1 MLDLAT
7 VRKLGVGVTLA
18 VTLSLAACSGSSA
31 PPVHHSPT
39 GLIAWT
45 STPPPP
51 TTSTTTTTT
60 TLAPAPLCTKADLR
74 IGPPFIGAATG
85 HIGVSF
91 RLTNIGKTTC
101 RLQGYPVLWGLT
113 QAGKLVPLSA
123 QHGTFFIDAV
133 PGNLSPKAAGY
144 FVIGSSN
151 FCLGEPPG
159 SVGGL
164 YPLHYR
170 KLVIYLPD
178 GASVVTGAKIF
189 DCGPLEVSQ
198 VGVQPPI
205 PGQLP
210 APQPGT
216 VSFLDVRVVYPAHI
230 TGGSVLDYV
239 VYLSNRGSRAVALR
253 PCPAY
258 TESLGI
264 PPRTAVRRLYEL
276 NCRAVGQ
283 IDPHHSIGFEMEIPV
298 PKVSKLVEAKFI
310 WLLDTSYQ
318 QAGGGLLNV
327 YP

>member
-1 MLDLAT
+1 VLDLAT
-7 VRKLGVGVTLA
+7 VRKLGLMAVVT
-18 VTLSLAACSGSSA
+18 VTLSLAACTGSSTS
-31 PPVHHSPT
+31 PDHHSAT

-45 STPPPP
+45 PTPAPP
-51 TTSTTTTTT
+51 TTSSTTTTT
-60 TLAPAPLCTKADLR
+60 TLAPAPLCTKADLH
-74 IGPPFIGAATG
+74 IGPSFTGGATG

-91 RLTNIGKTTC
+91 RLTNIGKITC
-101 RLQGYPVLWGLT
+101 RLRGYPVLFAIT
-113 QAGKLVPLSA
+113 QAGSRVVVPVH
-123 QHGTFFIDAV
+123 HGTFFIDAV
-133 PGNLSPKAAGY
+133 PGNLTRKTSGY
-144 FVIGSSN
+144 FVIVSSD
-151 FCLGEPPG
+151 FCLGVPPG

-170 KLVIYLPD
+170 KLVIDLPD

-189 DCGPLEVSQ
+189 ACGPLEVSQ

-210 APQPGT
+210 APQPGA
-216 VSFLDVRVVYPAHI
+216 VSFLDVRVAYPARI
-230 TGGSVLDYV
+230 AGDSVLDYV
-239 VYLSNRGSRAVALR
+239 VYLSNRGSSAVVLS

-283 IDPHHSIGFEMEIPV
+283 IGPHKSVGFEMEMPV
-298 PKVSKLVEAKFI
+298 PKVSKLVQAKFI
-310 WLLDTSYQ
+310 WSLDTSYQ
-318 QAGGGLLNV
+318 QAGGGLHEV